1 VYKEGTSTKIMRLVE
16 NNTNHIKE
24 GYLLKT
30 NLVFVYLQFIEK
42 KHIDLPFG
50 QYEALYFA
58 KRLE

>member
-1 VYKEGTSTKIMRLVE
+1 MRLVE